1 MMSERRNIICKVRL
15 NNEEF
20 EQFKTKSE
28 RYGGNMSSMIRDA
41 VSRFD
46 DKKAKG
52 KIDALEELLSF
63 YKTYQQQLSWFG
75 GNFNQSMKRANE
87 LAIGGE
93 LTHSYFTNVL
103 APQTKEAINFLREI
117 KSKLDIIH
125 DNLESL

>member
-1 MMSERRNIICKVRL
+1 M
-15 NNEEF
+15 NEEEF
-20 EQFKTKSE
+20 RLFKSKSE
-28 RYGGNMSSMIRDA
+28 RYGGNVSSMIRDA
-41 VSRFD
+41 VSHFD

-52 KIDALEELLSF
+52 KIDALDELLSF

-93 LTHSYFTNVL
+93 LSPTYFSNIL
-103 APQTKEAINFLREI
+103 SPQTKEAINFLREI